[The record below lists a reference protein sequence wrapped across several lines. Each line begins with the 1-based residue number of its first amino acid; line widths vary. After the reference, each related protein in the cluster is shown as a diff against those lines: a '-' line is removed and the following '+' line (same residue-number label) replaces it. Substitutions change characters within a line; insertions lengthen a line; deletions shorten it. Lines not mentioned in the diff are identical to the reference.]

1 MDKFYSPKIDIM
13 RLQAQLKAAGLP
25 ITNVRIAKDL
35 TIDYDWLEVPTEAQ
49 FQLAAEILA
58 AHDPADVKT
67 EPDIRIEDKL
77 DALIGKLEEDAMI
90 SAFDLITTRK

>member
-1 MDKFYSPKIDIM
+1 MFNNFRAPKISIL

-58 AHDPADVKT
+58 AHDPKDTKT
-67 EPDIRIEDKL
+67 IPDIRTEDKL
-77 DALIGKLEEDAMI
+77 EALIGRLGQENLK
-90 SAFDLITTRK
+90 T